1 MENKY
6 NHSSLYDKEQMEK
19 LKKEAFYEYAKTNN
33 EYIKSTRKKFTII
46 LIIVIFVIASIK
58 FFWGTINLPN
68 VFGYSSSNARYYIVK
83 VNNKQV
89 PVSYNHRHR
98 IPIVPFLVNI
108 DSYYLGN
115 NYIEGYDGFTFYDD
129 NSDEYIIS
137 INSNSCFYQ
146 DKYQVEC
153 TKNTQN
159 MKENNDTKYT
169 NMKITRITNPHEIV
183 YEGKVVKNIKTY
195 LTQKGQ
201 YHVEITAKYGLNE
214 SKVYFYFEKN

>member
-6 NHSSLYDKEQMEK
+6 DHSSLYDKEQMEE
-19 LKKEAFYEYAKTNN
+19 LKKEALYEYVKTNN
-33 EYIKSTRKKFTII
+33 EYIKSTRKKITIVL
-46 LIIVIFVIASIK
+46 LIIFFAIASIK
-58 FFWGTINLPN
+58 IFFGTINLRN
-68 VFGYSSSNARYYIVK
+68 IFGYSSSYARYYIVK

-129 NSDEYIIS
+129 NSNEYIIT

-153 TKNTQN
+153 TNNTQN

-169 NMKITRITNPHEIV
+169 NMKITRITNPYEIV
-183 YEGKVVKNIKTY
+183 YEGKVIENIKTY
-195 LTQKGQ
+195 LTKKGQ
-201 YHVEITAKYGLNE
+201 YHIEITAKYGLNE